1 MGRNREPI
9 RLILEKG
16 NKAHKTKAEIKERQ
30 EQEVSAP
37 DDRIVPPPF
46 LTTKKA
52 RNEFCCIAGELRRIG
67 IMSNLDCDVLGR
79 YIRSME
85 DWVFY
90 DKLTAKFRKSLMR
103 ELGEDPEKDFERSE
117 TLAKYEG
124 LKKRAF
130 DQCQTCA
137 SSLGLTITSRCR
149 MVVPKKDEEP
159 KKNKYTEFIS

>member
-9 RLILEKG
+9 KLILEKG
-16 NKAHKTKAEIKERQ
+16 NRSHKTKAEIKARQ
-30 EQEVSAP
+30 EQEVFAAA
-37 DDRIVPPPF
+37 DRIMPPQF

-52 RNEFCCIAGELRRIG
+52 REEFNYIAEELQRIG

-79 YIRSME
+79 YVKAME

-90 DKLTAKFRKSLMR
+90 DKLTSKFRKSLMR
-103 ELGEDPEKDFERSE
+103 ELGEDPKKDFERSE
-117 TLAKYEG
+117 TLAKYES

-130 DQCQTCA
+130 DQCQACA

-149 MVVPKKDEEP
+149 IIVPKKDEEP